1 MGFMLAH
8 YEVDDYDT
16 WKREIF
22 DPDPAGRKQAAKNH
36 EISRGVDDSRQVF
49 IRLEFDSPEEATSFR
64 ERLLASGAL
73 EWEGMTV
80 KTPPTV
86 VDVADAAEY

>member
-1 MGFMLAH
+1 MAFVLAH

-22 DPDPAGRKQAAKNH
+22 DPDPSGRQQAAKNH
-36 EISRGVDDSRQVF
+36 VIARSVDDPSKVF
-49 IRLEFDSPEEATSFR
+49 IRLEFGSAEEAASFR
-64 ERLLASGAL
+64 ERLLASRAL
-73 EWEGMTV
+73 DWEGMTV

-86 VDVADAAEY
+86 VEVVDSAEY

>member
-1 MGFMLAH
+1 MPLMLAH

-22 DPDPAGRKQAAKNH
+22 DADPGGRKQAAKNH
-36 EISRGVDDSRQVF
+36 EISRGVDDPSQVF
-49 IRLEFDSPEEATSFR
+49 IRLEFVSAEEAASFR
-64 ERLLASGAL
+64 ERLLASRAL

-80 KTPPTV
+80 NTPPTV
-86 VDVADAAEY
+86 VDVVDSTEY